1 METGRLFSMPT
12 SSTNVPYRSPSI
24 HLFVNGFSFCTPSK
38 TEYIPTAEES
48 EDFESIVL
56 ESFSFY
62 PKDSF
67 RQTQIISYYQP
78 ATFVPVKFFD
88 KKHLSNYL
96 TFSGKVPLN
105 RILNFDILDSEQTVT
120 VYTTPKRTLEFLN
133 RHLTE
138 STLCHYSSLL
148 IKEVS
153 QLSKNSDI
161 KDQLFVHL
169 QAGGMDLYLVEN
181 NRIRFQNHFS
191 ITNEDEFLYYIFFVV
206 EQYKLE
212 TDTFDL
218 VFLGHIQAYTSYYE
232 VIKQYHT
239 RIRFE
244 NNISGTALST
254 DQHPAP
260 YLAQFS

>member
-1 METGRLFSMPT
+1 
-12 SSTNVPYRSPSI
+12 
-24 HLFVNGFSFCTPSK
+24 
-38 TEYIPTAEES
+38 
-48 EDFESIVL
+48 
-56 ESFSFY
+56 
-62 PKDSF
+62 
-67 RQTQIISYYQP
+67 
-78 ATFVPVKFFD
+78 
-88 KKHLSNYL
+88 
-96 TFSGKVPLN
+96 
-105 RILNFDILDSEQTVT
+105 
-120 VYTTPKRTLEFLN
+120 
-133 RHLTE
+133 
-138 STLCHYSSLL
+138 
-148 IKEVS
+148 
-153 QLSKNSDI
+153 
-161 KDQLFVHL
+161 QLFVHL

-206 EQYKLE
+206 EQYQLE

-218 VFLGHIQAYTSYYE
+218 VFLGHIQAYTRYYE